1 MVLVK
6 AQIMDWAKLYVHS
19 FIKKWNMVKSPNSGR
34 WMLWCAAQTFLS
46 IPEWSFLLSL
56 HIWMECPTVD
66 VNSWLKGKDP
76 ESGKDW
82 GQEKGRQR
90 IETVGWYYWLKGH
103 EFEQSL
109 GESEGR
115 GSLACCSP
123 WGHKESDTSDWTYV
137 IGPWPVGWEL
147 SKQRA
152 SGSSELSPLLDETV
166 SQYQYFILKRWQ
178 MLMPPLKILRV
189 KSEISKL

>member
-1 MVLVK
+1 MEGECYDEPPRPSSASLSGPFPCPCTYGWNRHTWHL
-6 AQIMDWAKLYVHS
+6 AQSH
-19 FIKKWNMVKSPNSGR
+19 SGR
-34 WMLWCAAQTFLS
+34 EQLTQGKRPW
-46 IPEWSFLLSL
+46 
-56 HIWMECPTVD
+56 IWERLRT
-66 VNSWLKGKDP
+66 GGEAGTKD
-76 ESGKDW
+76 
-82 GQEKGRQR
+82 
-90 IETVGWYYWLKGH
+90 ETVGWYYWLKGH

-123 WGHKESDTSDWTYV
+123 WGHKESNTSDWTYAM
-137 IGPWPVGWEL
+137 GPWPVGWEL

-178 MLMPPLKILRV
+178 MLMPPLKI
-189 KSEISKL
+189 